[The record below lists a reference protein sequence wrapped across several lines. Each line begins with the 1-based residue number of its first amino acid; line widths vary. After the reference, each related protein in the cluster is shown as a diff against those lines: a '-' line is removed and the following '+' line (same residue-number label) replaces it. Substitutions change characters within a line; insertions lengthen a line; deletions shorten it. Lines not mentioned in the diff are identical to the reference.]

1 MRTDVLAKEFWIG
14 GQRSY
19 RSYLFFLETKL
30 AWWQERN
37 AASTHFQQLVAR
49 CLGRAPLRFYAWPHW
64 PLPYAATALHSHFS
78 PFSWHT

>member
-37 AASTHFQQLVAR
+37 AASTHF
-49 CLGRAPLRFYAWPHW
+49 
-64 PLPYAATALHSHFS
+64 
-78 PFSWHT
+78 